1 MSGTEATGT
10 FALAP
15 EAGIHALVL
24 AAGGS
29 SRFGSPKQLVR
40 IDGRPMLHT
49 VVSRATEI
57 AGSQVTVVL
66 GAHAREL
73 APLLSHS
80 TAAVVVNRDWESGMA
95 SSIRAGVASLG
106 GAAEGLLVLLADQ
119 PAVTA
124 EDLRRLLLAW
134 RRHTDG
140 IAAATYAGTVGVP
153 ALFPRW
159 AFSELQQ
166 LRGDR
171 GAQLLFRR
179 HVDRLTRVPMSTAGV
194 DIDRPEDLLMVE
206 AAARR
211 SRDAARNGDPA
222 GDDGA

>member
-211 SRDAARNGDPA
+211 SRDAARNGDPP

>member
-1 MSGTEATGT
+1 MSVQEGTGSFAIGTEAGV
-10 FALAP
+10 
-15 EAGIHALVL
+15 HALVL

-29 SRFGSPKQLVR
+29 TRFGSPKQLVR

-49 VVSRATEI
+49 VVARATEI

-80 TAAVVVNRDWESGMA
+80 TAAVVINREWESGMA
-95 SSIRAGVASLG
+95 SSIRAGVGALG
-106 GAAEGLLVLLADQ
+106 GAAEGLLILLADQ
-119 PAVTA
+119 PAVSG

-134 RRHTDG
+134 RRHPDG

-153 ALFPRW
+153 AIFPRW
-159 AFSELQQ
+159 TFSELQQ

-171 GAQLLFRR
+171 GAQLLLRR
-179 HVDRLTRVPMSTAGV
+179 HVDRVTRVPMSTAGV

-206 AAARR
+206 AAGLPQRPR
-211 SRDAARNGDPA
+211 GVDQG
-222 GDDGA
+222 GKDD